1 MDNEAGPT
9 RADAREPGVL
19 VPATHPDLQVR
30 RYHTN
35 PCFTLKEQA
44 LLAIQGLIRN
54 KISWNTKI
62 TDQSIVARWKA
73 ELAEVAATPVYEV
86 AFEADVW
93 RERLRTHVRRLSA
106 VEAEAAV
113 EANRTRNRVNYEP
126 RFVVSYLESEFN
138 ETLTSA
144 GRVDLENLIETMRTD
159 GSIAADLNQRWSG
172 DKISL
177 HSPLQLIRRFWSN
190 ELFDFAIAE
199 SIRELEDCKDFV
211 YDKVIPSGLSR
222 AYQADD
228 YVSAHE
234 LAALKKLTATLEN
247 VPAHQKD
254 WHPGSN
260 QQVLDLIHPSLFCFV
275 LGTTPTIIEPKES
288 QSPEDW
294 LAATGSGAVAIE
306 DPRVPFGALSFGSP
320 FLGSQAA
327 GDDYQWLPGD
337 FLVDH
342 AGTVA
347 PLSYINGLHPISQKN
362 GYQALTVILERFI
375 PLFERV
381 LTDAANSN
389 GETRLGPAFCYY
401 VNRFE
406 RSHWTPDD
414 SDDDDMSD
422 RDDDGMGE
430 WDVERLGPFEPAK
443 MHPAIPDI
451 DTPLRERAFR
461 ISLKNSKLQ
470 VIVKLASIHLTP
482 DNPRY
487 EGGSWHTEGT
497 LNEGIVATGIYYY
510 DMCNITT
517 SRLAFRHD
525 IDDGPEDYGQ
535 NADKAVEEVYGL
547 VNNMLA
553 TQEIGHIVA
562 VEGRCIAFPNTFQHR
577 VEPFQLQDETKPGHR
592 KILVFFLVDPT
603 KPRLSTKNVP
613 PQDAGWSVNMMKANR
628 KGLGKL
634 PVEILT
640 NIMENAGRM
649 SLATAKE
656 HRAGLIKARAAWSAK
671 DGGRYFAQTISLCEH

>member
-1 MDNEAGPT
+1 MENEAGPT
-9 RADAREPGVL
+9 RADVREPGVL

-73 ELAEVAATPVYEV
+73 ELAEVAATPVPEV

-93 RERLRTHVRRLSA
+93 RERLRTHVRRQLSA

-113 EANRTRNRVNYEP
+113 EANRTHNRVNYEP
-126 RFVVSYLESEFN
+126 RSQPKVVW
-138 ETLTSA
+138 
-144 GRVDLENLIETMRTD
+144 RQ
-159 GSIAADLNQRWSG
+159 NQPP
-172 DKISL
+172 L
-177 HSPLQLIRRFWSN
+177 PLQLIRRFWSN
-190 ELFDFAIAE
+190 ELFDFALSE
-199 SIRELEDCKDFV
+199 SMRELEDCKDFG

-247 VPAHQKD
+247 VPAHHKD

-275 LGTTPTIIEPKES
+275 LGTTPKIIEPKES

-306 DPRVPFGALSFGSP
+306 DPRVPFGALSFASP

-347 PLSYINGLHPISQKN
+347 PLSYINGLHPISQKD

-381 LTDAANSN
+381 LTDAANSS
-389 GETRLGPAFCYY
+389 GETRLGRAFCYY

-406 RSHWTPDD
+406 RSQWTPDD
-414 SDDDDMSD
+414 TDDDGMSD

-510 DMCNITT
+510 DMSNITT
-517 SRLAFRHD
+517 SRLAFRQD
-525 IDDGPEDYGQ
+525 IDHGPEDYG
-535 NADKAVEEVYGL
+535 
-547 VNNMLA
+547 
-553 TQEIGHIVA
+553 IGHIVA

-613 PQDAGWSVNMMKANR
+613 PQHAEWSVNMMRANR

-634 PVEILT
+634 PLEILAQ
-640 NIMENAGRM
+640 IVEKAGRM

-656 HRAGLIKARAAWSAK
+656 HRAGLMKARAAWSAK
-671 DGGRYFAQTISLCEH
+671 DGGRYFAQTMSLCEH